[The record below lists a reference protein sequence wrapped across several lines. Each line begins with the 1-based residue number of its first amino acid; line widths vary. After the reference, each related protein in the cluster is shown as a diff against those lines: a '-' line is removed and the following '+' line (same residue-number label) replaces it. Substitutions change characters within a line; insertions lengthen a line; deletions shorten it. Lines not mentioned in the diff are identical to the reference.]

1 MPQTEVKFCHP
12 CSAVVHMCRADCA
25 LRDRAGSQASQRTVA
40 VSYQD
45 AVQVAPGSSAP
56 RQPPTLAE
64 AGPCRAGRWP
74 CWRGSPNV

>member
-1 MPQTEVKFCHP
+1 MHRR
-12 CSAVVHMCRADCA
+12 RACTCA
-25 LRDRAGSQASQRTVA
+25 GQIARPGRVRRQASQRTVA

-74 CWRGSPNV
+74 CWRGGSPNV